1 MIGFLS
7 IEEYVKREK
16 IDYNK
21 LYDNMKI
28 ISKMDDMYSKYV
40 TNIYREYK
48 VLAKEKSCDIKE
60 ELINKLKVKE
70 ISVNDIGKCKVIISP
85 SHLNTYF
92 IIKNLNVHKEDV
104 MIICFDMHSDTY
116 DYNDALWKGNHFSK
130 LLKEGYINNCMIIGV
145 PKYKIEN
152 TYKDVPLD
160 IKSKVIISDS
170 LNFKS
175 TLKRCKPKRIFISID
190 MDVLDT
196 RKSKYTSIDYSP
208 HTILEQISKLNV
220 NNLLSDNSKE
230 LVKECVLIKNDLG
243 YANLYKIGENR
254 ITIDVLCQKIN
265 EIISYCKE
273 KNIILGF
280 NNIYGDIS
288 EIIGNDYNFRTF
300 NAIIKLLTV
309 LGGETNERTI

>member
-1 MIGFLS
+1 MWKNNTHILDHS
-7 IEEYVKREK
+7 AMYEE
-16 IDYNK
+16 
-21 LYDNMKI
+21 
-28 ISKMDDMYSKYV
+28 S
-40 TNIYREYK
+40 EYT
-48 VLAKEKSCDIKE
+48 
-60 ELINKLKVKE
+60 EL
-70 ISVNDIGKCKVIISP
+70 
-85 SHLNTYF
+85 
-92 IIKNLNVHKEDV
+92 
-104 MIICFDMHSDTY
+104 
-116 DYNDALWKGNHFSK
+116 
-130 LLKEGYINNCMIIGV
+130 
-145 PKYKIEN
+145 
-152 TYKDVPLD
+152 
-160 IKSKVIISDS
+160 
-170 LNFKS
+170 
-175 TLKRCKPKRIFISID
+175 
-190 MDVLDT
+190 
-196 RKSKYTSIDYSP
+196 
-208 HTILEQISKLNV
+208 ILEQISKLNV